1 MSIIIYQNKNVN
13 PTRGGINRMSVIYN
27 SQLSK
32 YGYKVWFLASEVVD
46 SHILD
51 NQLVLRGTSRE
62 AKHKEFNDIIGRYE
76 VELMI
81 YQDGITPNHNY
92 ILRWAKESG
101 IKIVDIIHSTLRGMY
116 GIGGHP
122 ALSNLK
128 PLFVRNIVNKGLNYY
143 FMIKYS
149 KLYREQFQISDK
161 VVQLSDKFRDEIT
174 YFTGWT
180 DFSKFTSITNPLTL
194 KAPSVDVSK
203 KKNIVLHVGLLSPQK
218 RQDLLLKI
226 WQRVHELKS
235 NWQLIIV
242 GEGSKRQQLEA
253 QSHRLGLRNISFE
266 GFQKPERYYEDA
278 SIFSLTSGYE
288 SFGLVLVESMAY
300 GCVPMAF
307 NSFETACDIIDD
319 DINGKLIQPFDIEAY
334 AQQMVWLMDNQEQR
348 EEMAQKAIEKSK
360 AFDIDAI
367 GKQWYDLIDDIKR
380 ISNVKRKQ

>member
-1 MSIIIYQNKNVN
+1 MNIVIFQTKNVN
-13 PTRGGINRMSVIYN
+13 PERGGINRMSVTYFDI
-27 SQLSK
+27 LTK
-32 YGYKVWFLASEVVD
+32 GGHDVWFLSLNKEGT
-46 SHILD
+46 LLP
-51 NQLVLRGTSRE
+51 NQLIAEGTTIDEQHQSF
-62 AKHKEFNDIIGRYE
+62 HKIISDYQI
-76 VELMI
+76 ELMI
-81 YQDGITPNHNY
+81 YQNGISPYQNF

-101 IKIVDIIHSTLRGMY
+101 IKIVDIIHNTLRGMY

-128 PLFVRNIVNKGLNYY
+128 PLFVRNMVNKGLNYY
-143 FMIKYS
+143 FMMKYG
-149 KLYREQFQISDK
+149 KLYSEQFQISDK
-161 VVQLSDKFRDEIT
+161 VVLLSDKFRDEIT

-180 DFSKFTSITNPLTL
+180 DSSKFIAITNPQTL
-194 KAPSVDVSK
+194 KAPIVDVTK
-203 KKNIVLHVGLLSPQK
+203 KKNIVLNVGLLSAQK
-218 RQDLLLKI
+218 RQDLLLKV
-226 WQRVHELKS
+226 WQRVHKLRS

-242 GEGSKRQQLEA
+242 GEGPKRQQLEA
-253 QSHRLGLRNISFE
+253 QSRKLGLRNIFFE
-266 GFQKPERYYEDA
+266 GFQKPESYYEDA

-360 AFDIDAI
+360 AFDVDAI
-367 GKQWYDLIDDIKR
+367 GKLWYDLIAEIQGNTK
-380 ISNVKRKQ
+380 KKY